1 MSLSKTTQARI
12 VSGAATAVNTAVA
25 YSLFDSRG
33 IAAYQ
38 AISGAAVTAGT
49 KVPEEMEYGLTEKLV
64 HGTSM
69 IVGGTLSSL
78 LLKGLG
84 KALSKSEGE
93 ELDSD
98 EINEVITEVTGLE
111 NPEQA

>member
-1 MSLSKTTQARI
+1 MSLSNTAQARI
-12 VSGAATAVNTAVA
+12 VSGTATVVNTAVA
-25 YSLFDSRG
+25 YSLFDSKG
-33 IAAYQ
+33 IAAYH
-38 AISGAAVTAGT
+38 AISGAVVTAGT
-49 KVPEEMEYGLTEKLV
+49 KVPDEMQYGLTEKLV

-69 IVGGTLSSL
+69 VVGGTLGSL
-78 LLKGLG
+78 LLKGIG
-84 KALSKSEGE
+84 KALSKAEGE